1 MSKIYFDTT
10 PLIYFLDDEKPFSDK
25 VANFIAEHQNE
36 DDIFVTSTITDSEY
50 LVFPYRNNDSQ
61 KILAYESFLK
71 DFSFRL
77 LEPNRSITKKAA
89 EIRANYPSVKG
100 MDSIHLATSI
110 INCCDIFLTNDIRL
124 QQVTEANVLVV
135 DNL

>member
-25 VANFIAEHQNE
+25 VAAFIADHQNE

-50 LVFPYRNNDSQ
+50 LVFPYRNNDFQ
-61 KILAYESFLK
+61 KILSYETMLA
-71 DFSFRL
+71 DFNFRL
-77 LEPNRSITKKAA
+77 LEPNRNITKKAA
-89 EIRANYPSVKG
+89 EIRAKYPAIKG
-100 MDSIHLATSI
+100 MDSLHLATSI
-110 INCCDIFLTNDIRL
+110 INYCDIFLTNDIRL
-124 QQVTEANVLVV
+124 QQVKEVNVQVV